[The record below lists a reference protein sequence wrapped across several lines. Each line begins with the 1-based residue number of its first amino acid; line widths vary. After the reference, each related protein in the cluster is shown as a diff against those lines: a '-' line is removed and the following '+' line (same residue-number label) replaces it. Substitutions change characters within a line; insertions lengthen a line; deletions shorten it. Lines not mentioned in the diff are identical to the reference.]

1 MPDEFA
7 PDGKRRMLDNLRE
20 DWLTY
25 ERDPWRQGL
34 WVMSVYRF
42 GRWRYGVRVRLLRRP
57 LSLIYKLLKILSQI
71 LTGIDLPCETTIGRR
86 FKIEHF
92 GGIIVSGDAIF
103 GDDVVIRNGVTIGL
117 RHTGV
122 PGAPIIGNRVDI
134 GAGAKILGAITI
146 GDDVAIGANAVV
158 IEDVPSNFIAVG
170 VPARLL
176 RRHPGNR
183 PQLFAGASDQ

>member
-1 MPDEFA
+1 
-7 PDGKRRMLDNLRE
+7 
-20 DWLTY
+20 
-25 ERDPWRQGL
+25 
-34 WVMSVYRF
+34 
-42 GRWRYGVRVRLLRRP
+42 
-57 LSLIYKLLKILSQI
+57 
-71 LTGIDLPCETTIGRR
+71 
-86 FKIEHF
+86 
-92 GGIIVSGDAIF
+92 
-103 GDDVVIRNGVTIGL
+103 VTIGL